1 MKIII
6 TLLIINL
13 FTYFDNNISKINEI
27 KKEAKKNF
35 SEKKYDQAIDKYKYL
50 IDSMNLNDDNVMLNL
65 SHSYLL
71 NGDTLNAIDGYN
83 SLTTSK
89 KGNIKSIAYQQ
100 LGVISDKYQKLK
112 ESSELFKNSI
122 KSNPENVESKYNY
135 ELVMKKI
142 KEQENK
148 EQQNQEN
155 KEQQNQENKEQEN
168 KDQQNQENKKQQN
181 QENKDQQNQE
191 NKKQQNQENKD
202 QQNQENKDQQNQE
215 NKDQQ
220 NQENK
225 EQQNQTV
232 EEKLKEINISKE
244 KAEMILEALKN
255 NEIQYLQQLKRKSS
269 KKVDK
274 SKPDW

>member
-27 KKEAKKNF
+27 KKEAKRNF

-83 SLTTSK
+83 SLTESK

-122 KSNPENVESKYNY
+122 KSNPENIESKYNY

-142 KEQENK
+142 KEQEN
-148 EQQNQEN
+148 QEN
-155 KEQQNQENKEQEN
+155 KEQENQENKEQEN
-168 KDQQNQENKKQQN
+168 KEQENKE
-181 QENKDQQNQE
+181 QENK
-191 NKKQQNQENKD
+191 
-202 QQNQENKDQQNQE
+202 
-215 NKDQQ
+215 
-220 NQENK
+220 ENK
-225 EQQNQTV
+225 EQQNQTI

-255 NEIQYLQQLKRKSS
+255 NEIQYLQQLKRKTS

>member
-27 KKEAKKNF
+27 KKEAKRNF

-83 SLTTSK
+83 SLTESK

-122 KSNPENVESKYNY
+122 KSNPENIESKYNY

-142 KEQENK
+142 KEQ
-148 EQQNQEN
+148 
-155 KEQQNQENKEQEN
+155 
-168 KDQQNQENKKQQN
+168 
-181 QENKDQQNQE
+181 
-191 NKKQQNQENKD
+191 
-202 QQNQENKDQQNQE
+202 
-215 NKDQQ
+215 Q

-225 EQQNQTV
+225 EQQNQTI

-255 NEIQYLQQLKRKSS
+255 NEIQYLQQLKRKTS

>member
-1 MKIII
+1 MRIII

-13 FTYFDNNISKINEI
+13 FTNFDKNISKINEI
-27 KKEAKKNF
+27 KKEAKRNF

-83 SLTTSK
+83 SLTESK

-122 KSNPENVESKYNY
+122 KSNPENIESKYNY

-142 KEQENK
+142 KEQ
-148 EQQNQEN
+148 QNQEN
-155 KEQQNQENKEQEN
+155 KEQQKQENKEQQ
-168 KDQQNQENKKQQN
+168 K
-181 QENKDQQNQE
+181 
-191 NKKQQNQENKD
+191 
-202 QQNQENKDQQNQE
+202 
-215 NKDQQ
+215 
-220 NQENK
+220 QENK
-225 EQQNQTV
+225 EQQNQTI

-255 NEIQYLQQLKRKSS
+255 NEIQYLQQLKRKTS

>member
-13 FTYFDNNISKINEI
+13 FTYFDKNISKINEI
-27 KKEAKKNF
+27 KKEAKRNF

-83 SLTTSK
+83 SLTESK

-122 KSNPENVESKYNY
+122 KSNPENIESKYNY

-142 KEQENK
+142 KEQQNQ

-155 KEQQNQENKEQEN
+155 KEQQNQENKEQ
-168 KDQQNQENKKQQN
+168 
-181 QENKDQQNQE
+181 
-191 NKKQQNQENKD
+191 
-202 QQNQENKDQQNQE
+202 
-215 NKDQQ
+215 
-220 NQENK
+220 
-225 EQQNQTV
+225 QNQTI

-255 NEIQYLQQLKRKSS
+255 NEIQYLQQLKRKTS

>member
-1 MKIII
+1 MRIII

-27 KKEAKKNF
+27 KKEAKRNF

-83 SLTTSK
+83 SLTESK

-122 KSNPENVESKYNY
+122 KSNPENIESKYNY

-142 KEQENK
+142 KEQQDQENQNQENK

-155 KEQQNQENKEQEN
+155 KEQQNQ
-168 KDQQNQENKKQQN
+168 
-181 QENKDQQNQE
+181 
-191 NKKQQNQENKD
+191 
-202 QQNQENKDQQNQE
+202 
-215 NKDQQ
+215 
-220 NQENK
+220 
-225 EQQNQTV
+225 TI

-255 NEIQYLQQLKRKSS
+255 NEIQYLQQLKRKTS

>member
-1 MKIII
+1 MKIIT

-27 KKEAKKNF
+27 KKEAKRNF

-83 SLTTSK
+83 SLTESK

-122 KSNPENVESKYNY
+122 KSNPENIESKYNY

-142 KEQENK
+142 KEQ
-148 EQQNQEN
+148 
-155 KEQQNQENKEQEN
+155 
-168 KDQQNQENKKQQN
+168 
-181 QENKDQQNQE
+181 
-191 NKKQQNQENKD
+191 
-202 QQNQENKDQQNQE
+202 
-215 NKDQQ
+215 Q

-225 EQQNQTV
+225 EQQNQTI

-255 NEIQYLQQLKRKSS
+255 NEIQYLQQLKRKTS

>member
-27 KKEAKKNF
+27 KKEAKRNF

-83 SLTTSK
+83 SLTESK

-122 KSNPENVESKYNY
+122 KSNPKNIESKYNY

-148 EQQNQEN
+148 EQENKENKEQEN
-155 KEQQNQENKEQEN
+155 KENKEQENKENKEQENKEQEN
-168 KDQQNQENKKQQN
+168 QT
-181 QENKDQQNQE
+181 
-191 NKKQQNQENKD
+191 
-202 QQNQENKDQQNQE
+202 
-215 NKDQQ
+215 
-220 NQENK
+220 
-225 EQQNQTV
+225 QQNQTQQNQTQQNQTQQNQTQQNQTI

-255 NEIQYLQQLKRKSS
+255 NEIQYLQQLKRKTS

>member
-1 MKIII
+1 MKIIT
-6 TLLIINL
+6 TLLLINL

-27 KKEAKKNF
+27 KKEAKRNF

-83 SLTTSK
+83 FLTESK

-122 KSNPENVESKYNY
+122 KSNPENIESKYNY
-135 ELVMKKI
+135 ELLMKKI

-148 EQQNQEN
+148 E
-155 KEQQNQENKEQEN
+155 
-168 KDQQNQENKKQQN
+168 
-181 QENKDQQNQE
+181 
-191 NKKQQNQENKD
+191 
-202 QQNQENKDQQNQE
+202 
-215 NKDQQ
+215 
-220 NQENK
+220 NK
-225 EQQNQTV
+225 EQQNQTI

-255 NEIQYLQQLKRKSS
+255 NEIQYLQQLKRKTS